1 MFCDNKENR
10 FEMVDLY
17 RLPIYNRAATP
28 ATATNMIPA
37 ALDLTP
43 TAPLVLEPSLV
54 AVESGSLLLLVVL
67 GLMLVVGAVMVL
79 GPSLQRGR
87 SVGLLEM

>member
-1 MFCDNKENR
+1 
-10 FEMVDLY
+10 MVDLY

-54 AVESGSLLLLVVL
+54 AVESGSLLVLVPV
-67 GLMLVVGAVMVL
+67 LVVGAVMVL